1 MNLRK
6 NIVKIFSA
14 NFINIISGII
24 IGFIV
29 SAVLSL
35 DSYEY
40 IKTYIMYISYTG
52 FLQFGFIDGMYIKYG
67 GREIEDIDKGILKY
81 EHNILILI

>member
-14 NFINIISGII
+14 NFINVISGII

-35 DSYEY
+35 DSYAY
-40 IKTYIMYISYTG
+40 IKTYTMYISYTG
-52 FLQFGFIDGMYIKYG
+52 FLQF
-67 GREIEDIDKGILKY
+67 
-81 EHNILILI
+81 